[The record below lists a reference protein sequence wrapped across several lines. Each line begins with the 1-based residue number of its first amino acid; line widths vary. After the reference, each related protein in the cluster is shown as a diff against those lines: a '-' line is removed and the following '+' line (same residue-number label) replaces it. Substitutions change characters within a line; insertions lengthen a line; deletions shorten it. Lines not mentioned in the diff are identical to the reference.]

1 MRFGFALLIALLY
14 AFIFAPL
21 VVVVIIS
28 LNGGT
33 VASLP
38 IESWSLRWYVKA
50 FETTAFINGLW
61 TSTWLA
67 IAATLIAAPL
77 ALAAAIAIARAEFP
91 GRNALEAFLM
101 APVLVP
107 GIVVGIALLL
117 SASVLQL
124 RDAPVRLLIAHVLIA
139 FPYCLRTIYAS
150 LARLDPVLV
159 DGAMTLGA
167 NRWRAFWH
175 ITLPLVRPGLIAG
188 MIFAFLQSFGDV
200 PISLFLTDARNNTLP
215 LTIMSFL
222 EYSVDPTVAA
232 MSSLVTIA
240 SLLLALGLE
249 RLAGLRRALG

>member
-1 MRFGFALLIALLY
+1 MRAGFALLIAALY
-14 AFIFAPL
+14 LFIFAPL
-21 VVVVIIS
+21 AVVVIIS

-50 FETTAFINGLW
+50 FETVAFVNALK
-61 TSTWLA
+61 TSLWLA
-67 IAATLIAAPL
+67 IASTAIAAPL
-77 ALAAAIAIARAEFP
+77 ALAAALAIARADFP
-91 GRNALEAFLM
+91 GRAQLEAFLM
-101 APVLVP
+101 APLLTP
-107 GIVVGIALLL
+107 GIVIGIALLL
-117 SASVLQL
+117 AASVLQV
-124 RDAPVRLLIAHVLIA
+124 RDAPLRLLVAHVLIA
-139 FPYCLRTIYAS
+139 FPYCLRTVYAS
-150 LARLDPVLV
+150 LARLDPVLI

-167 NRWRAFWH
+167 SRWRAFWH
-175 ITLPLVRPGLIAG
+175 VTLPLVRPGLIAG

-232 MSSLVTIA
+232 MSSLVTLG
-240 SLLLALGLE
+240 SLALAIGLE

>member
-1 MRFGFALLIALLY
+1 MRAAFAILIVVLY
-14 AFIFAPL
+14 VFIFAPL
-21 VVVVIIS
+21 VVVVVIS

-50 FETTAFINGLW
+50 FETAAFMHGLW

-67 IAATLIAAPL
+67 VAATLIAAPL
-77 ALAAAIAIARAEFP
+77 ALAAALAIARTDFP
-91 GRNALEAFLM
+91 GRSALEALLM
-101 APVLVP
+101 APILVP

-117 SASVLQL
+117 SASVLQV
-124 RDAPVRLLIAHVLIA
+124 REAPIRLLIAHVLIA
-139 FPYCLRTIYAS
+139 MPYCLRTIYAS
-150 LARLDPVLV
+150 LARLDQTLI

-167 NRWRAFWH
+167 NRWRAFRH
-175 ITLPLVRPGLIAG
+175 VTLPLASPGIIAG

-232 MSSLVTIA
+232 MSSLVTLA
-240 SLLLALGLE
+240 SLALAIGLE

>member
-1 MRFGFALLIALLY
+1 MRIGFALLIAVLY
-14 AFIFAPL
+14 ALIFAPL
-21 VVVVIIS
+21 VVIVIIS
-28 LNGGT
+28 LNSST

-50 FETTAFINGLW
+50 FETTAFVSALW
-61 TSTWLA
+61 TSAWLA
-67 IAATLIAAPL
+67 VAATLIAAPL
-77 ALAAAIAIARAEFP
+77 ALAAAIAIARADFP
-91 GRNALEAFLM
+91 GREQLEAFLM
-101 APVLVP
+101 APLLVP

-117 SASVLQL
+117 SSSVLQV
-124 RDAPVRLLIAHVLIA
+124 REAPIRLLIAHVLIA
-139 FPYCLRTIYAS
+139 LPYCLRTVYAS

-167 NRWRAFWH
+167 SRWRAFWH
-175 ITLPLVRPGLIAG
+175 VTLPLVRPGLIAG

-215 LTIMSFL
+215 LTIMSYL

-240 SLLLALGLE
+240 SLVLALGLE

>member
-1 MRFGFALLIALLY
+1 MRLVFAILIVVLY
-14 AFIFAPL
+14 VFIFAPL
-21 VVVVIIS
+21 VVVVAIS

-50 FETTAFINGLW
+50 FETTAFINALW

-67 IAATLIAAPL
+67 VAATLIAAPL
-77 ALAAAIAIARAEFP
+77 ALAAALAIARADFP
-91 GRNALEAFLM
+91 GRSALEAFLM
-101 APVLVP
+101 APILVP

-117 SASVLQL
+117 SASMLQL
-124 RDAPVRLLIAHVLIA
+124 REAPIRLLIAHVLIA
-139 FPYCLRTIYAS
+139 MPYCLRTVHAS
-150 LARLDPVLV
+150 LARLDQTLI

-167 NRWRAFWH
+167 DRWRAFWH
-175 ITLPLVRPGLIAG
+175 VTLPLVRPGIIAG

-215 LTIMSFL
+215 LTIMSYL

-232 MSSLVTIA
+232 MSSLVTLA
-240 SLLLALGLE
+240 SLALAIGLE
-249 RLAGLRRALG
+249 RLTGLRRALG